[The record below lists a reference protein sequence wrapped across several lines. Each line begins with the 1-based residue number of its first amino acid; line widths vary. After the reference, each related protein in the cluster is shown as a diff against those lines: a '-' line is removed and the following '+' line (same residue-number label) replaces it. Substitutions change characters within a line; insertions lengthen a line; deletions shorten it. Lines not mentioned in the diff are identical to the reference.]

1 MQFPPSQ
8 SISASLGSGHSL
20 RSGSGSNQ
28 LELLSIEYSTREQ
41 TPPLAT
47 SKPVQAKKAK
57 GKAKTAEKGKKTGKK
72 KKNQVPAP
80 YDSPAMSTRSKTTPQ
95 KHSPASHT
103 RSKRK
108 LPLPD
113 LNA

>member
-28 LELLSIEYSTREQ
+28 LELLSIEYPTREQ

-47 SKPVQAKKAK
+47 SKSIQEKKAE
-57 GKAKTAEKGKKTGKK
+57 GKAKTTEKGKKTAKK
-72 KKNQVPAP
+72 NKNQVPAP
-80 YDSPAMSTRSKTTPQ
+80 HGSPAMSTRSKTTPQ
-95 KHSPASHT
+95 KNSPASHT